1 MKKTDMK
8 KTETQKNVP
17 KQAQRAI
24 DARGTYLLNRLQSR
38 SSKLAVLKA
47 EVISSIGQL
56 RQSLRHP
63 NRNSLWISYDKDLTE
78 ALLKNVSWRDAP
90 LGEAVLVHDMSPPSL
105 PALGTCFKHFAFG
118 ANGNFLAPDELA
130 VALGAENRVDLFI
143 GGSVD
148 KGSETVTLWRGNLQ
162 TITVPFAAF
171 AKSGDGTAP
180 DFDKFSVID
189 YGQTIRLGDYE
200 AAADALLYE
209 FDAEFRRRTKSQ
221 RQATEQSFGASL
233 RRLRKQRG
241 LTRDDFGPD
250 LSAKTIA
257 RIENGE
263 VRRVQ
268 AKTLSALSKHLSVSV
283 AEIESF

>member
-1 MKKTDMK
+1 MKKAEMR
-8 KTETQKNVP
+8 KTMP
-17 KQAQRAI
+17 KRAKRAI
-24 DARGTYLLNRLQSR
+24 AARETYVLNRLQSR

-47 EVISSIGQL
+47 EVISSVGQL
-56 RQSLRHP
+56 RQSLQRP
-63 NRNSLWISYDKDLTE
+63 NKNSLWISYDKDLTE

-118 ANGNFLAPDELA
+118 VNGNFLAPDELA
-130 VALGAENRVDLFI
+130 VALGAENRIDLFI

-148 KGSETVTLWRGNLQ
+148 KASETITLWRGNLQ
-162 TITVPFAAF
+162 TITVPFTAF

-180 DFDKFSVID
+180 DFDKFGIID
-189 YGQTIRLGDYE
+189 YGQTIRLGDFE

-241 LTRDDFGPD
+241 LSRDDFGPD
-250 LSAKTIA
+250 LSAKTVA

-268 AKTLSALSKHLSVSV
+268 AKTLGVLAKRLNVTAS
-283 AEIESF
+283 EIESF